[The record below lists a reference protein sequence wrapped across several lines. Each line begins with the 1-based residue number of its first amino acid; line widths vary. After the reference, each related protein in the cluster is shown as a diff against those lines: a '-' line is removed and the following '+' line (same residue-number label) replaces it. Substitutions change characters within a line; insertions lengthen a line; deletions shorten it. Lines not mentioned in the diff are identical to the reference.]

1 MGRRYFLR
9 TIAVLGA
16 GQMGSGIAQLCAE
29 RGLSVHLVD
38 VHSEVLK
45 TARQKIHLSLSKRF
59 AKEDISDAPDVI
71 LKRMHFSSEM
81 SVIKDCGI
89 VIEAVPEDI
98 KLKKQVL
105 SRVSKMVHPQV
116 VIASNTSSI
125 SIASLG
131 VATGR
136 PEQTI
141 GLHFMNPAPL
151 MPLVEVIRS
160 EQTSDEVFNKCLQLV
175 EFLGKQAVASKD
187 QPGFI
192 VNRIL
197 MPMINEAARAFQE
210 GVASAQEID
219 QAMQLGC
226 RHPMG
231 PLALADLIGLDTC
244 VSIMEVLQKGLGD
257 CYRPCA
263 VLKKYVSEG
272 RLGKKTKKGFYNYEK

>member
-1 MGRRYFLR
+1 MK
-9 TIAVLGA
+9 TVAVLGA

-38 VHSEVLK
+38 IHSEVLK

-59 AKEDISDAPDVI
+59 AKEDISDTPDVI
-71 LKRMHFSSEM
+71 LERVHFSSEM
-81 SVIKDCGI
+81 SVIKDCDI

-105 SRVSKMVHPQV
+105 SRISKMVHSQA

-125 SIASLG
+125 SITSLG
-131 VATGR
+131 AATGR
-136 PEQTI
+136 PKQTI